1 MRRIKLN
8 EILVPLIC
16 GIVLIVVSISLF
28 QDLTGRSK
36 SEGEVIGFITY
47 RYRVA
52 QRRAASRVVWEDAE
66 QKDSVYNQDTIR
78 TDEKSEAL
86 VTLRNGTMIE
96 LDPQSMVVLS
106 MRNDAGEIKLAQ
118 GSVVLRKPT
127 SEDRLTFEQGGKTEF
142 IKPTG
147 ELRLTLNGKSAEASG
162 SFEFE
167 RKGESFKSER
177 DSIRVEESRVERSR
191 PSFSEL
197 FPPDNFRVFTDRDRQ
212 DITFTWA
219 GAALN
224 LEVSESRSF
233 SSPLLRQSVSGVNS
247 FKTPLPEGIYYW
259 RILAEGK
266 TSLIHKFRIVRTT
279 EVRLLSPIGN
289 IDLRD
294 DSPFIEFAWSESRL
308 AVSYHLRVATDAQ
321 WKNVVLDK
329 EMIRNSGV
337 FPLPPGEYYWQVEA
351 VGALPG
357 SNSSTS
363 IQRFSVKDARVVEK
377 PADKQKEG
385 SASQDVTQKPQ
396 ALPDKPEGIVPSPG
410 SVVDMSTRDT
420 LAFQWKPVN
429 GAQRYTIILYQAG
442 GVQVYRVDTKQS
454 MHVLTDLSVLDTG
467 SFAYEIRA
475 YTASG
480 ESSSGLIPFSVSL
493 GAQLEKPRLKN

>member
-1 MRRIKLN
+1 
-8 EILVPLIC
+8 LIC

-197 FPPDNFRVFTDRDRQ
+197 FPPDT
-212 DITFTWA
+212 
-219 GAALN
+219 
-224 LEVSESRSF
+224 ESR
-233 SSPLLRQSVSGVNS
+233 R
-247 FKTPLPEGIYYW
+247 
-259 RILAEGK
+259 
-266 TSLIHKFRIVRTT
+266 
-279 EVRLLSPIGN
+279 
-289 IDLRD
+289 
-294 DSPFIEFAWSESRL
+294 
-308 AVSYHLRVATDAQ
+308 
-321 WKNVVLDK
+321 
-329 EMIRNSGV
+329 
-337 FPLPPGEYYWQVEA
+337 
-351 VGALPG
+351 
-357 SNSSTS
+357 
-363 IQRFSVKDARVVEK
+363 
-377 PADKQKEG
+377 
-385 SASQDVTQKPQ
+385 
-396 ALPDKPEGIVPSPG
+396 
-410 SVVDMSTRDT
+410 
-420 LAFQWKPVN
+420 
-429 GAQRYTIILYQAG
+429 
-442 GVQVYRVDTKQS
+442 
-454 MHVLTDLSVLDTG
+454 
-467 SFAYEIRA
+467 
-475 YTASG
+475 
-480 ESSSGLIPFSVSL
+480 
-493 GAQLEKPRLKN
+493 